1 MRQAKEKN
9 PQKTSNNKLKGKR
22 TETEWI
28 LTQENNKEKNIMV
41 YFFRYETLNTNINRN
56 IRLLDLSLII
66 IKIYSH

>member
-1 MRQAKEKN
+1 MRQAKEKKTK
-9 PQKTSNNKLKGKR
+9 KTSNNKLKGKR